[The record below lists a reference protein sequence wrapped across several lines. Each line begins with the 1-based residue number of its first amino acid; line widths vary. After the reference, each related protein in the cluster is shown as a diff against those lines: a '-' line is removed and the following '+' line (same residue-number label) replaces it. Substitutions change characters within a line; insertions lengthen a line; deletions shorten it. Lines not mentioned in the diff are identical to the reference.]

1 MKELKFVSSYS
12 TNPIVVSETK
22 EKIILKSNY
31 PGEYSDSDILPLYFY
46 PSKINTKNTLLFIHG
61 LGTKNI
67 EYLKW
72 FPKQF
77 SKLGYNAY
85 LMILPY
91 HFERTPKGFKS
102 GELFLKPDYL
112 RERFEHAV
120 VDVLTSLN
128 YIKNKFNDKNYLMG
142 FSFGGMIAT
151 IAAAYFK
158 VNGLS
163 LCVTG
168 GNFYHITWKSFATKV
183 LRVKYEENKECDIE
197 KCKKFH
203 GKDFYKY
210 LESINSPD
218 ISKDSAPMTC
228 YEYDPLTFAKF
239 VSAPTIMFR
248 AIFDIFIPKRSSL
261 ELYEKLG
268 ARNKEIHSIFS
279 GHLTSY
285 AYRNYILKKTVKFFQ
300 KYSA

>member
-1 MKELKFVSSYS
+1 MKFISSYPV
-12 TNPIVVSETK
+12 NPIVVNKTK

-31 PGEYSDSDILPLYFY
+31 PTEYNESSIIPLYFF
-46 PSKINTKNTLLFIHG
+46 PSKIKTQNTLLFIHG

-72 FPKQF
+72 FPEQF
-77 SKLGYNAY
+77 SKLGYNAF
-85 LMILPY
+85 LMVLPY
-91 HFERTPKGFKS
+91 HFERTPYGFKS

-112 RERFEHAV
+112 RERFEHAI

-128 YIKNKFNDKNYLMG
+128 YIKEKFGNKNYLMG

-151 IAAAYFK
+151 IASTFFK

-168 GNFYHITWKSFATKV
+168 GNFYYITWKSFATKV
-183 LRVKYEENKECDIE
+183 LRLKYEENKECNVE
-197 KCKKFH
+197 KCKELH

-210 LESINSPD
+210 LENLGSPD
-218 ISKDSAPMTC
+218 ISKDTAPMAC

-248 AIFDIFIPKRSSL
+248 AIFDIFIPKNSTL
-261 ELYEKLG
+261 ELYSKIG
-268 ARNKEIHSIFS
+268 SKNKEIHSILS

-285 AYRNYILKKTVKFFQ
+285 LYRSYILKKTAKFFE